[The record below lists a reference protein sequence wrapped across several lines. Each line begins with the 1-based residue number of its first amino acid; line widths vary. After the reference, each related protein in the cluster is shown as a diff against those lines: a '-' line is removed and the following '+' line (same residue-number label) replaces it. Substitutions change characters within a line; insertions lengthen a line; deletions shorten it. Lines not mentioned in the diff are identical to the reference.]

1 TNVSKISVITI
12 IENEFVNKTNFRIGD
27 IESALSR
34 DVAYRDTGTSNHTI
48 VSCSQMHFFVLF
60 YRIF

>member
-1 TNVSKISVITI
+1 M
-12 IENEFVNKTNFRIGD
+12 ENEFVNKTNIRIGD

-34 DVAYRDTGTSNHTI
+34 DVAHRDTGTSNHTI
-48 VSCSQMHFFVLF
+48 VSCSQIHFFVLF